1 MLAEILEP
9 IKTKIGILPRGKVID
24 VSEFTLEKLGTR
36 AKPLHSKKQT
46 KEPLPQWQQE
56 LCFAHGEFNC
66 WRGSCPKSLDDCLVS
81 KIIDCEGDINRLAQY
96 ELGHGI
102 TCGGVIEY
110 CSNDDSEPLD
120 VLLTKPLSFIC
131 VAESLLKQRKKSS
144 VINFFEHQHEETA
157 SDKRNS

>member
-1 MLAEILEP
+1 MSWRHYIKPSPEDLRVQRVQSPPEIPLPTLKTLPTLE
-9 IKTKIGILPRGKVID
+9 IGIEDIPVL
-24 VSEFTLEKLGTR
+24 
-36 AKPLHSKKQT
+36 
-46 KEPLPQWQQE
+46 PLPQWQQE

-81 KIIDCEGDINRLAQY
+81 KIIDCEGVINRLAQY

-102 TCGGVIEY
+102 TCGDVIEY